1 MKRVFLVAGEV
12 SGDTHGAA
20 LMRSLEGLDGKL
32 TFAGLGGPEMR
43 KVSLDVENWLDG
55 AAVLGLWEVLKNYPW
70 FRKKMNET
78 VHRIALSKPDV
89 VILIDYPGFNLELA
103 KRLRKLEFPVKL
115 IYYISPQVWAWKR
128 GRIKTMATLL
138 DRMIC
143 IFPFEKALYENSGLA
158 TDFAGH
164 PLVDTMKERREN
176 PPERDPDLVALLP
189 GSRERE
195 IEALFPAMVEAAVN
209 LKQERPHLQFAASA
223 ATESLAKR
231 LRQIANEGRLH
242 PNCLTIGTGDVHDV
256 MQMAGVGVVAS
267 GTATLEA
274 ACLGLP
280 YCLVYK
286 VAWPTYVAGKVVVR
300 IDYLGIVNVIA
311 EREVVKELLQGKAN
325 GDSIA
330 GELRRLLDN
339 ESVRKDLRDD
349 LEKTVA
355 ELGEGGAHEKAAE
368 AVYEAVYGG
377 KQSAVGNSSEPEVV
391 KLE

>member
-1 MKRVFLVAGEV
+1 MKRLFLVAGEV

-20 LMRSLEGLDGKL
+20 LMRALEELDGKL
-32 TFAGLGGPEMR
+32 TFAGLGGPQMR

-55 AAVLGLWEVLKNYPW
+55 AAVLGLWEVLKNYSW
-70 FRKKMNET
+70 FQKKMKET
-78 VHRIALSKPDV
+78 VHRIAVSKPDA

-128 GRIKTMATLL
+128 GRIKTMAALL

-143 IFPFEKALYENSGLA
+143 IFPFEKALYENSGLK
-158 TDFAGH
+158 TNFAGH

-195 IEALFPAMVEAAVN
+195 IEALFPAMVDAAVN

-223 ATESLAKR
+223 ASESLARR
-231 LRQIANEGRLH
+231 LRRIANEGRLH
-242 PNCLTIGTGDVHDV
+242 PNCLKIGTGDVHDV
-256 MQMAGVGVVAS
+256 MQTAAVGVVAS

-286 VAWPTYVAGKVVVR
+286 VAWPTYAVGKLVVR
-300 IDYLGIVNVIA
+300 VDFLGIVNVIA
-311 EREVVKELLQGKAN
+311 GREVVKELLQGKAS
-325 GDSIA
+325 GEAIA
-330 GELRRLLDN
+330 DELRRLLDS
-339 ESVRKDLRDD
+339 ESVRKDLVDD
-349 LEKTVA
+349 LENAVA

-368 AVYEAVYGG
+368 AVLEAVYGRNREAA
-377 KQSAVGNSSEPEVV
+377 SNSSEPEVV
-391 KLE
+391 KLD